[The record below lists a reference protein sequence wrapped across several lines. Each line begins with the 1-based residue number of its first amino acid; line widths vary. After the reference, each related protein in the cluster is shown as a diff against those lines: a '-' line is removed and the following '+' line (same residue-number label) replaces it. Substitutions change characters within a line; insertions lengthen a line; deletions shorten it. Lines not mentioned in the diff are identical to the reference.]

1 VREVRHLKGSAPS
14 FYDEEESRMR
24 LFDAHC
30 DVLLKLWLN
39 RSLSFHDDPSL
50 HVTWSSLQQANGKV
64 QCFAIYIPQNVY
76 PESRFTVALEMVDL
90 FLEEVIGNFP
100 NMKFVRSKSD
110 ISSLGPNEIGAML
123 TLEGCDAIGESLV
136 KLKTLLRLGV
146 SSVGL
151 TWNHANSV
159 ADGAWEERGAG
170 LSNFGKQVVHV
181 LNEEKCW
188 VDVSH
193 LSEKGFWDVIEMA
206 DYPIASHS
214 NAYAL
219 CAHPRNLRDEQIW
232 ALIKKN
238 SVIGITFVPSFVR
251 QDKHPATITDV
262 LRHLDY
268 ICSLGGSRHVGFGS
282 DFDGIDETVIGLE
295 NFKCYENLINEL
307 QKHYSETDVQR
318 FLFDNFYDRLP
329 R

>member
-1 VREVRHLKGSAPS
+1 MK
-14 FYDEEESRMR
+14 

-39 RSLSFHDDPSL
+39 RSLSFQDDESL
-50 HVTWSSLQQANGKV
+50 HVTWNSLQQAKGKV

-76 PESRFTVALEMVDL
+76 PESRFTVALEMIDI
-90 FLEEVIGNFP
+90 FFEEIIGRFSNV
-100 NMKFVRSKSD
+100 KFVQSKSD
-110 ISSLGPNEIGAML
+110 IASLGKNEIGAML
-123 TLEGCDAIGESLV
+123 TLEGCDAIGASLV

-151 TWNHANSV
+151 TWNNANAV
-159 ADGAWEERGAG
+159 ADGAWEQRGAG
-170 LSNFGKQVVHV
+170 LSDFGKQVVHL
-181 LNEEKCW
+181 LNDAKCW

-193 LSEKGFWDVIEMA
+193 LSEKGFWDVMEIA

-214 NAYAL
+214 NSHSL
-219 CAHPRNLRDEQIW
+219 CPHPRNLRDEQIR

-238 SVIGITFVPSFVR
+238 GVIGITFVPAFLR
-251 QDKHPATITDV
+251 QDGQSATIADV

-282 DFDGIDETVIGLE
+282 DFDGIDETVVGLE
-295 NFKCYENLINEL
+295 SFKCYSNLVNEL
-307 QKHYSETDVQR
+307 QKYYSETDVQR
-318 FLFDNFYDRLP
+318 FLFDNFYERLP